1 MTATK
6 EQLAFN
12 AFWNSLDEHEGM
24 DAEVSENVFKD
35 GYNAGHK
42 AALEDVA
49 EGFIKQKSWLRDYAY
64 AVVEHAAEEGAFK

>member
-12 AFWNSLDEHEGM
+12 AFWNSLADHEGM
-24 DAEVSENVFKD
+24 DAEVCEYVFKD
-35 GYNAGHK
+35 GYNAGRK

-64 AVVEHAAEEGAFK
+64 AVVEHAANEGAFK